1 MKSLY
6 KEIKGYI
13 FDIDGTLLDSTPAH
27 LNAWKRALKEAEI
40 SRDDSEILSL
50 FGKPTKVI
58 AEILLN
64 QASVD
69 PAKSQA
75 IAQNKTKYFV
85 ESIPSIPL
93 FPAVQEIL
101 SLLHQNGYKITFASA
116 NYNFIIEKMMTVFGW
131 YSISEGFIGVDDVKH
146 SKPDPEMLHLA
157 MKKMKTAPEE
167 SVIIG
172 DSEYDILAGKAANV
186 MTVAVCTKH
195 PPDVFLDLQ
204 ADIVLDEIGD
214 LLQYLPL
221 KRKIE

>member
-27 LNAWKRALKEAEI
+27 LNAWKRALKEANI
-40 SRDDSEILSL
+40 SKDDSEILSL

-64 QASVD
+64 QSGVD
-69 PAKSQA
+69 PAKAQA
-75 IAQNKTKYFV
+75 IAQNKTNYFV

-93 FPAVQEIL
+93 FPGVQDIL
-101 SLLHQNGYKITFASA
+101 LLLHQNGYKLTFASA
-116 NYNFIIEKMMTVFGW
+116 NYNFIIEKMMEVFSW
-131 YSISEGFIGVDDVKH
+131 YPISEGFIGVDDVKH
-146 SKPDPEMLHLA
+146 SKPDPEMLQLA
-157 MKKMKTAPEE
+157 MRKMGTSPEE
-167 SVIIG
+167 TVIVG
-172 DSEYDILAGKAANV
+172 DSEYDILAGKAANA

-195 PPDVFLDLQ
+195 PPEIFIDLQ
-204 ADIVLDEIGD
+204 ADIILDEIGD

-221 KRKIE
+221 RRKIE